1 MIYLRLKEERERLG
15 LTQPAFAELAG
26 AAKRTVIDWEKGV
39 SSPTA
44 VQLAAMASAGADVLY
59 VVSGVRSQTA
69 AEVDLLPADER
80 VLVDAYRRC
89 NAEAR
94 RNLIQTAALLSAG
107 MGAGPST
114 PPTPPT
120 KTTNKGSGNV
130 QVGHQSGGS
139 NPVFNTG
146 GMHQQNTGNNN
157 TQIGSLGGSPRTRKR

>member
-44 VQLAAMASAGADVLY
+44 VQLAAMAAAGADVLY
-59 VVSGVRSQTA
+59 VVVGIRSQGTA
-69 AEVDLLPADER
+69 EIDLLPNDER

-94 RNLIQTAALLSAG
+94 RTLIQTASLLSAG
-107 MGAGPST
+107 MPSESERRPAAT
-114 PPTPPT
+114 GRSVTQTISAPVT
-120 KTTNKGSGNV
+120 GNV
-130 QVGHQSGGS
+130 AAGS
-139 NPVFNTG
+139 ITTHNAPVRRN
-146 GMHQQNTGNNN
+146 
-157 TQIGSLGGSPRTRKR
+157 KK